1 MIIIN
6 RNYHFIFSVEPLGFS
21 RLFGCKSTKN
31 IVGKFAQCKISWSL
45 SSHSKVSQDT
55 GSWCFL
61 QVFVASVAAFLSG
74 ISSVVHFVLSSLDI
88 DLILKEYNQNIQDSP
103 ATFDVTSYKAER
115 DFLIFCGAML
125 LTAALAQLVA
135 SMLLVVLFGKALE
148 CVCCLKKPVRITT
161 NPFESKTEV
170 DKYWPGSV
178 TPKLCL

>member
-1 MIIIN
+1 M
-6 RNYHFIFSVEPLGFS
+6 
-21 RLFGCKSTKN
+21 
-31 IVGKFAQCKISWSL
+31 
-45 SSHSKVSQDT
+45 
-55 GSWCFL
+55 
-61 QVFVASVAAFLSG
+61 FVASVAAFLSG

-88 DLILKEYNQNIQDSP
+88 DLILKEYNQNIKDSP

-170 DKYWPGSV
+170 DKY
-178 TPKLCL
+178 